1 MAEALID
8 ELVRTGASDAQ
19 SVRAIRASL
28 RIFMDKL
35 AKLQG
40 FYSGLSEIIPHLS
53 LGIRRINA
61 LFFFLDAGPYIE
73 YIDAEFL
80 SSPSRTAG
88 RASPR
93 TGSRVSPFSLD

>member
-8 ELVRTGASDAQ
+8 ELVRTGASDAR

-40 FYSGLSEIIPHLS
+40 FYSGLSEDIPHLYVGS
-53 LGIRRINA
+53 ARLM
-61 LFFFLDAGPYIE
+61 FFLSLMQGHILNISTQNSCPHQAGPQDGHLRE
-73 YIDAEFL
+73 LD
-80 SSPSRTAG
+80 P
-88 RASPR
+88 ASPP
-93 TGSRVSPFSLD
+93 SA